1 MRTVMKKWNQT
12 EFSTTNIVSCT
23 DHACSWTSSL
33 NPLRSSNSTMNFVM
47 CICTGGGRGVGG
59 RGEWRGG
66 EGS

>member
-33 NPLRSSNSTMNFVM
+33 NPLRSSNSTMDFVM
-47 CICTGGGRGVGG
+47 CICTGGLGGEGSGGGGG
-59 RGEWRGG
+59 RGE
-66 EGS
+66 